1 MAEVSGAKPGD
12 RCTLPRGNDLGEWRA
27 CCRDASDESSVGN
40 MTRRQWVLV
49 AGAVVVSCGGAAL
62 GYRAMREAPRMS
74 SCIQDFRLAHDAT
87 CLLLQNGRV
96 HCFGNPKK
104 IGKELVWDPETEVF
118 EDPEPYP
125 VQTDVRFSAID
136 VGPYVA

>member
-1 MAEVSGAKPGD
+1 
-12 RCTLPRGNDLGEWRA
+12 
-27 CCRDASDESSVGN
+27 

-74 SCIQDFRLAHDAT
+74 SCIEDFRLAHDAT

-96 HCFGNPKK
+96 HCFGNPRK
-104 IGKELVWDPETEVF
+104 IGKELVWDPDTEVLQ
-118 EDPEPYP
+118 DPEPYP
-125 VQTDVRFSAID
+125 VQTEVRFSAID
-136 VGPYVA
+136 VGPTWRAGCGARTVRCGAGAHIWDIGLLVFIP